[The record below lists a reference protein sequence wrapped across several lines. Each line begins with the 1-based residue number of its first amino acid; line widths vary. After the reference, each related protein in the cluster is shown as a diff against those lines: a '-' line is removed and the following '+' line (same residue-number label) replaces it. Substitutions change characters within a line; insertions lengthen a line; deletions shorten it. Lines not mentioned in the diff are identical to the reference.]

1 MRLSFTYLNSAT
13 ASLQTEE
20 EHLQSALQIQL
31 PCISQSHEYSG
42 SPLSASQPQA

>member
-1 MRLSFTYLNSAT
+1 MKLSFTYLNSAT

-20 EHLQSALQIQL
+20 EHLQSALQRQC
-31 PCISQSHEYSG
+31 PCISQSHVKSG